1 MFDSVF
7 LISFVFFSFKKLR
20 QELLSRQGSVEA
32 TRDSISKL
40 LQSSDASTAPGLHGS
55 LDELT
60 QRYAAAQASQ
70 AEREAELKGLLPR
83 LESYERLGTDLQV
96 FTQSRL
102 KALSPVGQPDRS
114 MDDYRQTVEEVKSEL
129 NQEAGQLKSFCSL
142 GTELSQSKA
151 LSDTQSLLDHVKD
164 VTDDFTKLEENVNE
178 RFAAILA
185 CDQQLHQFRGLSG
198 SLVRWLQT
206 AQDQLPSKEAN
217 LTTEGL
223 QRRVQQ
229 LQDLLNDWESQR
241 SRIQEL
247 NKTGSELESL
257 IIDVTAPQTKMGVPQ
272 INGSAGPSSL
282 NGIHTCKDLTEL
294 QVTISDVNAR
304 YDAVGS
310 ELKERLS
317 RQQASLE
324 LRQKAR
330 QSIEVLRSWLSD
342 REQSLKQGQTTSP
355 SKPEVV
361 RAQTQQNKVL
371 LSELAEHSGKVEE
384 LKSTLRKLIADNP
397 DSPEADAWRQQLQ
410 EIDSRW
416 QTANQTAAQRQAEL
430 ETCADRLGS
439 FASAANQLGP
449 WLREKE
455 LMMSVLGP
463 LSIDSNMLNTQK
475 QQVQFMLREFDTRRP
490 QFDQFTQSAE
500 GILSQ
505 TGDSA
510 QDAKDLEEVRT
521 ELGSIS
527 QQWEDLTGRLTQ
539 RSSHIDQAQG
549 TSERYQSLLKEL
561 SSSIASLSER
571 LDAQASLSAQP
582 EALKRRLQET
592 GEIRSELER
601 RRTELVEAERLC
613 GELSAIVA
621 EPYLKEELS
630 KRLENINGPLRS
642 LEERA
647 ADGLTQLQAA
657 LSSTQQFQQMFEELR
672 SWMDRQSDPKESPS
686 DSLPCRP
693 EAIRSLLAQTEE
705 LQRRIASQRGSY
717 ELIQAEGVSLLATL
731 PSDERSAL
739 QSRLASLRQDWEGLN
754 HRIMERETR
763 LKSTLSKA
771 ETYQQLRAELTPWL
785 AECEEK
791 DGEIRPSLDPSV
803 LDESLQKARAL
814 SLDLERRQALLEAF
828 NTAAD
833 QLLEQC
839 CIGEEELRDEK
850 AQLNRRVD
858 RLSEGLLNRTSQLE
872 ELSSRLKEFEEGRQA
887 VERRLEA
894 ATHQIEVQ
902 EALGPQ
908 ACSAKSLERL
918 RSQQESVRSLQPQ
931 VVYLRDLAQG
941 LVQDAPQTPGGS
953 TEGAQRLQEQAKET
967 EKEYDKV
974 TDKIEQCC
982 SSLESR
988 LQGVGEVQA
997 HVRDVFSRLADLDD
1011 ELDSLSPVGR
1021 DADCLASQADAVKSF
1036 LSCLSDLRT
1045 ELDGHATECT
1055 SMLRREGS
1063 SPDLLALRRETEALS
1078 RQAGKLSERG
1088 QARLV
1093 QIEDAADRVQDF
1105 YRLVAE
1111 LQGMLGRAEEGLN
1124 SQGAV
1129 GTEVEMIK
1137 QQLLEFKVGLAGF
1150 DMNVSGE

>member
-1 MFDSVF
+1 
-7 LISFVFFSFKKLR
+7 
-20 QELLSRQGSVEA
+20 
-32 TRDSISKL
+32 
-40 LQSSDASTAPGLHGS
+40 
-55 LDELT
+55 
-60 QRYAAAQASQ
+60 
-70 AEREAELKGLLPR
+70 
-83 LESYERLGTDLQV
+83 
-96 FTQSRL
+96 
-102 KALSPVGQPDRS
+102 
-114 MDDYRQTVEEVKSEL
+114 
-129 NQEAGQLKSFCSL
+129 
-142 GTELSQSKA
+142 
-151 LSDTQSLLDHVKD
+151 
-164 VTDDFTKLEENVNE
+164 
-178 RFAAILA
+178 
-185 CDQQLHQFRGLSG
+185 
-198 SLVRWLQT
+198 
-206 AQDQLPSKEAN
+206 
-217 LTTEGL
+217 
-223 QRRVQQ
+223 
-229 LQDLLNDWESQR
+229 
-241 SRIQEL
+241 
-247 NKTGSELESL
+247 
-257 IIDVTAPQTKMGVPQ
+257 
-272 INGSAGPSSL
+272 
-282 NGIHTCKDLTEL
+282 
-294 QVTISDVNAR
+294 
-304 YDAVGS
+304 
-310 ELKERLS
+310 
-317 RQQASLE
+317 
-324 LRQKAR
+324 
-330 QSIEVLRSWLSD
+330 
-342 REQSLKQGQTTSP
+342 
-355 SKPEVV
+355 
-361 RAQTQQNKVL
+361 
-371 LSELAEHSGKVEE
+371 
-384 LKSTLRKLIADNP
+384 
-397 DSPEADAWRQQLQ
+397 
-410 EIDSRW
+410 
-416 QTANQTAAQRQAEL
+416 
-430 ETCADRLGS
+430 
-439 FASAANQLGP
+439 
-449 WLREKE
+449 
-455 LMMSVLGP
+455 
-463 LSIDSNMLNTQK
+463 
-475 QQVQFMLREFDTRRP
+475 
-490 QFDQFTQSAE
+490 
-500 GILSQ
+500 
-505 TGDSA
+505 
-510 QDAKDLEEVRT
+510 
-521 ELGSIS
+521 
-527 QQWEDLTGRLTQ
+527 
-539 RSSHIDQAQG
+539 
-549 TSERYQSLLKEL
+549 
-561 SSSIASLSER
+561 
-571 LDAQASLSAQP
+571 
-582 EALKRRLQET
+582 
-592 GEIRSELER
+592 
-601 RRTELVEAERLC
+601 
-613 GELSAIVA
+613 
-621 EPYLKEELS
+621 
-630 KRLENINGPLRS
+630 
-642 LEERA
+642 
-647 ADGLTQLQAA
+647 
-657 LSSTQQFQQMFEELR
+657 
-672 SWMDRQSDPKESPS
+672 MDRQSDPKESPS

-693 EAIRSLLAQTEE
+693 EAIRFLLAQTEE
-705 LQRRIASQRGSY
+705 LQHRIASQRGSY

-763 LKSTLSKA
+763 LKTTLSKA

-839 CIGEEELRDEK
+839 CIGEEEVSTESFHRPNL
-850 AQLNRRVD
+850 
-858 RLSEGLLNRTSQLE
+858 EGLLNRTSQLE

-988 LQGVGEVQA
+988 LQGVSEVQA

-1036 LSCLSDLRT
+1036 LSRLSDLRI
-1045 ELDGHATECT
+1045 ELDVHATECT

-1093 QIEDAADRVQDF
+1093 QIENAADRVQDF